1 MFPKG
6 ISCSSSSVFS
16 KVVGGELGGL
26 AQERAE
32 LCVVL
37 AVKLGSGIVDPK
49 IRGLT
54 DEGASLECSVAFQ
67 GGGCHAK
74 GTVSLWKE
82 ERIR

>member
-1 MFPKG
+1 MMFPKG

-37 AVKLGSGIVDPK
+37 AVKLGSGIVGPK
-49 IRGLT
+49 KKGVDGRGSELGMQCRLLGRGL
-54 DEGASLECSVAFQ
+54 SC
-67 GGGCHAK
+67 
-74 GTVSLWKE
+74 
-82 ERIR
+82 